1 MKSKFYIFISLIFLF
16 ACGTDIDKTN
26 RHLSKYGLNLL
37 ESKLSQPI
45 KDIINSDTHKL
56 IVYIDGK
63 CSSCLNQLEYWKE
76 LSTLNIFQSNIK
88 IVYFINIK
96 SERQLRQWIKVYRIK
111 NYVIDNNRDFL
122 KKNKLLNL
130 PTYYHVFLID
140 EKNEIKVSGSPI
152 ENKKLIEIYEDLI
165 LQKI

>member
-1 MKSKFYIFISLIFLF
+1 MFFLL
-16 ACGTDIDKTN
+16 ACSTDIDKAN
-26 RHLSKYGLNLL
+26 RHLSKNGLNLL
-37 ESKLSQPI
+37 NDKLPEHI
-45 KDIINSDTHKL
+45 KEIVNDNNTYKL